1 MDSLL
6 AAPRDPL
13 LFLYPRF
20 YTSSAIEATQETVP
34 SDHASTTPPVSVDH
48 FFQQPSQEGERCDDP
63 PKEGAP
69 KRTHAPNAIVPMKVV
84 STEPGRPIDHNSSE
98 LVANHELDPLTAD
111 RLRKTLK
118 VEDASNAR
126 RVLTVAHGRQKHKL
140 GKAFV
145 KTRLKKKGSWSY
157 DWRVPF
163 GLLQQHYQ
171 RDSVGLGGEKT
182 QRFRGVISNQQRP
195 EDRPRFSETHTDRI
209 PRPDIWSPLTFLS
222 YVEDLTSSSVSR
234 VMHQHIY
241 GACESHVATISRKL
255 EELFTDPLLKDSL
268 TARAFDTACAFL
280 VKYGFIPTTRVVFSQ
295 LDKLGLSINAATFNA
310 ILRGAASHKDL
321 HNYTFFLQA
330 MVRRGVKPNGETWIT
345 LLMAIHPK
353 AVKLL
358 ILRAMGERGVLD
370 QTSTLKDA
378 VNQIVRDEVAAHF
391 DTAHELTAFLD
402 FMDRR
407 YGSDW
412 PSVSACNRILDE
424 LGERGLL
431 LQCFDMLGFMKQR
444 RIKPNSVALNTL
456 LTHCS
461 KQRNMD
467 GAIQVLRT
475 FESSF
480 DIFLVENHF
489 HQLFMLTWKKQLLNC
504 CRVVWRYACMAAAVS
519 YPTQK
524 LVKDSLARPILSQ
537 RKSMADAWRCTV
549 GKCIVGV
556 GRGDGDGDDVG
567 RLRTVQRLVAIA
579 EAATKPYEDPDFVKL
594 TKQLSSGDLVAA
606 KQYRPKS
613 GLAEKLEEAL
623 AMDRRWV
630 REGIWKD
637 SSTMWKVENGIDVPV
652 AGFRGGKQSNSRR
665 LRVSG
670 ACSVNL
676 C

>member
-20 YTSSAIEATQETVP
+20 YASSAIEATQETVP
-34 SDHASTTPPVSVDH
+34 SDNASTTPPVPVDH
-48 FFQQPSQEGERCDDP
+48 CFQHRSQEGERCHD
-63 PKEGAP
+63 AP
-69 KRTHAPNAIVPMKVV
+69 KQRAPERTHAPNAIVPMKVV

-98 LVANHELDPLTAD
+98 PVANHDLDPLTAD

-118 VEDASNAR
+118 MEDASNAR
-126 RVLTVAHGRQKHKL
+126 RVVTVAQGRQKHKMD
-140 GKAFV
+140 KAFV
-145 KTRLKKKGSWSY
+145 KIRLKQRGSWSY
-157 DWRVPF
+157 DWRVPL

-171 RDSVGLGGEKT
+171 SDGVGLGKEKT

-195 EDRPRFSETHTDRI
+195 EDRPRFSETHADLI
-209 PRPDIWSPLTFLS
+209 PRPDIWSPLAFLR

-234 VMHQHIY
+234 IMHHQVY

-280 VKYGFIPTTRVVFSQ
+280 VKHGFISTTRVVFTR
-295 LDKLGLSINAATFNA
+295 LDKLGLSFNAATFNA
-310 ILRGAASHKDL
+310 ILRGSASHRDL

-345 LLMAIHPK
+345 LLMAIHTK

-358 ILRAMGERGVLD
+358 IVRAMGEQGILD

-378 VNQIVRDEVAAHF
+378 VNQIVEDEVAAHF
-391 DTAHELTAFLD
+391 DTAHGITAFLD
-402 FMDRR
+402 FMDRT

-431 LQCFDMLGFMKQR
+431 LQCFDMLGFMEQR

-456 LTHCS
+456 LGHCS
-461 KQRNMD
+461 RQRNMD

-475 FESSF
+475 FESYFGFSP
-480 DIFLVENHF
+480 VENHF
-489 HQLFMLTWKKQLLNC
+489 HQLFMLTWKNQLLNC

-524 LVKDSLARPILSQ
+524 LVKDSLARPIPSQ

-556 GRGDGDGDDVG
+556 GHGDGEGDDAG
-567 RLRTVQRLVAIA
+567 RLRNVQRLVAIA
-579 EAATKPYEDPDFVKL
+579 EAAIKPHEDPDFVKL
-594 TKQLSSGDLVAA
+594 TNQLSRGDLVAA

-613 GLAEKLEEAL
+613 ELAEKLEEAL

-652 AGFRGGKQSNSRR
+652 TRLPWRR
-665 LRVSG
+665 AFPV
-670 ACSVNL
+670 A
-676 C
+676 